1 LHAEKTAVED
11 SPDNGYDK
19 NGKKINNNGGDTTDY
34 LYDEK
39 GKIIG
44 STSVKISTFQGGE
57 VSSNMEGYGYRMRT
71 IGSGGT
77 LYDPS
82 FDIMKNYVGGA
93 VAGKAL
99 GVGLG
104 YLSTSNKVGQL
115 AFNSK
120 YIGGSSKLF
129 GRGYLGSFNGA
140 KNGIFNRGTYRIG
153 WSYYKGTH
161 YFQPRIGPMFGAK
174 HLTPWFQYKP

>member
-1 LHAEKTAVED
+1 ME
-11 SPDNGYDK
+11 PDNGYDE
-19 NGKKINNNGGDTTDY
+19 NGRKINDLGGDKTDY
-34 LYDEK
+34 ILRKNPFGGDGYQILDQ
-39 GKIIG
+39 ID
-44 STSVKISTFQGGE
+44 VKHTYGPFGDS
-57 VSSNMEGYGYRMRT
+57 EGYGYRNHYVKQNLP
-71 IGSGGT
+71 SPA

-82 FDIMKNYVGGA
+82 FDIMSNYVGGA

-104 YLSTSNKVGQL
+104 YLSTSNKIGQL

-140 KNGIFNRGTYRIG
+140 KNGVFNRGTYRIG

-174 HLTPWFQYKP
+174 HLTPWFQYRP